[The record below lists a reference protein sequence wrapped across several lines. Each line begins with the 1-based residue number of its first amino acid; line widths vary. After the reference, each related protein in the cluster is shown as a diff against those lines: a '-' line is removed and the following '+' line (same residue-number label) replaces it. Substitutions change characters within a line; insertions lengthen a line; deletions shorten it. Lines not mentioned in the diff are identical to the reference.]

1 MESFF
6 QRMSSFVIRNSN
18 KFIEQDIN
26 EIENERQRQ
35 FTYLQ
40 ERRCSAPDIR
50 RRGITIDRLTR
61 VLDQKGTSE
70 EQITTHFNA
79 HMLSRKHY
87 NSIGKLCMIDF

>member
-1 MESFF
+1 
-6 QRMSSFVIRNSN
+6 
-18 KFIEQDIN
+18 
-26 EIENERQRQ
+26 
-35 FTYLQ
+35 
-40 ERRCSAPDIR
+40 PDIR

-87 NSIGKLCMIDF
+87 NSI